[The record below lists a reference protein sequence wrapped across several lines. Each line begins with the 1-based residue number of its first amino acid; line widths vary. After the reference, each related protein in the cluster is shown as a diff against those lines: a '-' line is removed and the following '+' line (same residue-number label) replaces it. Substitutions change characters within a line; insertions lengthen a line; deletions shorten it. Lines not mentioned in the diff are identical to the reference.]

1 MELRPG
7 DLVEV
12 VNTPPPGWVFDGAG
26 PVSLAIGDQG
36 VVVSG
41 AYLPMDRRYGFPI
54 VDVRFPQGVV
64 DIACPLLRKLAGPP
78 EEAQERE
85 HEKTFS
91 VW

>member
-12 VNTPPPGWVFDGAG
+12 VNTPPPGWVFDGEGGA
-26 PVSLAIGDQG
+26 VSLAIGDQG

-41 AYLPMDRRYGFPI
+41 EYLPLNRAYNFPI
-54 VDVRFPQGVV
+54 VDIRFPQGLV
-64 DIACPLLRKLAGPP
+64 DVACPLLRKLAGPP

-85 HEKTFS
+85 HE
-91 VW
+91 VGAW